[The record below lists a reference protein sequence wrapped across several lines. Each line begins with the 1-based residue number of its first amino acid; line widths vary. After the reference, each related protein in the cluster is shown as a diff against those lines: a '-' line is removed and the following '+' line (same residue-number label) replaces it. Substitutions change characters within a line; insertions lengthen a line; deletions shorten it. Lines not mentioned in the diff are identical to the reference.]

1 LNEKPLQDRVSIVT
15 GAGRGIGQSICQRFA
30 RAGAIVIVS
39 DRDASGAQVTADAIS
54 ADGGRATVT
63 PADVTKPD
71 DVQRLIASTLET
83 HGRVDIL
90 VNNAGLTKASGMK
103 LAPVWELPL
112 AEWQRILDTN
122 LTGAFLCSQAAS
134 RAMIEARRGVIINL
148 GSNNSF
154 IPYEG
159 AAHYSV
165 SKAGIVMLTKSL
177 ALELAPHGI
186 RVNALCPGPTL
197 TDDRRGL
204 PESILR
210 PLADRTLL
218 KRWGRPDE
226 IAEAALFLASDASS
240 YVIGHALVVD
250 GGFITWK

>member
-1 LNEKPLQDRVSIVT
+1 
-15 GAGRGIGQSICQRFA
+15 
-30 RAGAIVIVS
+30 VIVS
-39 DRDASGAQVTADAIS
+39 DRDAIGAQGTADAVA
-54 ADGGRATVT
+54 ADDGKATVT
-63 PADVTKPD
+63 LADVTKPD
-71 DVQRLIASTLET
+71 DVHRLVDSTLES

-103 LAPVWELPL
+103 LAPVWELPS

-122 LTGAFLCSQAAS
+122 LTGAFLCSQADS
-134 RAMIEARRGVIINL
+134 RAMIDAGRGIIINL

-165 SKAGIVMLTKSL
+165 SKAGVVMLTKSL

-197 TDDRRGL
+197 TDERRGL
-204 PESILR
+204 PEQILR

-218 KRWGRPDE
+218 KRWAHPDE

-240 YVIGHALVVD
+240 YITGHALVVD
-250 GGFITWK
+250 GGFIVWK